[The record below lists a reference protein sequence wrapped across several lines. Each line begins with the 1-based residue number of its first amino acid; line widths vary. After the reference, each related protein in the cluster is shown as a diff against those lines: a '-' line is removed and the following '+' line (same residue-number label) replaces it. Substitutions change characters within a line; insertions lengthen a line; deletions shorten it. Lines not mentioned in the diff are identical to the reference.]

1 MLFKRRFQTQYPVFE
16 WKSKWD
22 EKKNVTVTI
31 LQHGSDEFKLDIKL
45 KS

>member
-22 EKKNVTVTI
+22 EKKNV
-31 LQHGSDEFKLDIKL
+31 
-45 KS
+45 